1 MTLLRAYTGREE
13 TRVGLLQSDAYCV
26 WYWKTFKSMHWPSKL
41 MELSFIVVPLCVSSI
56 AWLHKADGLYWG
68 IFWIAAS
75 GLVWW
80 TCFATLSQYVRG
92 WFAQRRGV
100 APAPNP
106 RRSTFTPSRGML
118 VFAFAMACLCVVML
132 VSRPHDQRLDR
143 NTQVV
148 ALLFL
153 LAFFQ
158 YLSSYPRSHLDDPIP
173 DRGHRAK
180 RAPRT
185 PASPSPPSPSRP
197 A

>member
-1 MTLLRAYTGREE
+1 MNTPA
-13 TRVGLLQSDAYCV
+13 RVIGFVNAA
-26 WYWKTFKSMHWPSKL
+26 H
-41 MELSFIVVPLCVSSI
+41 FIDHYAML
-56 AWLHKADGLYWG
+56 
-68 IFWIAAS
+68 IFAA
-75 GLVWW
+75 
-80 TCFATLSQYVRG
+80 
-92 WFAQRRGV
+92 
-100 APAPNP
+100 
-106 RRSTFTPSRGML
+106 
-118 VFAFAMACLCVVML
+118 AMACLCAIML
-132 VSRPHDQRLDR
+132 VSHPPGQRPDR